1 MQKKTIKL
9 WVRQQNNVPDKAIY
23 IPTEANLPILEAK
36 K

>member
-1 MQKKTIKL
+1 MQEETIKL
-9 WVRQQNNVPDKAIY
+9 WVRQQSNVPNKAIC